1 MEDNIYVM
9 LHGNDISKKK
19 KQVEEHWRESE
30 RWQTEKDLALSL
42 LEAGATSQGSEF
54 CQQSK

>member
-1 MEDNIYVM
+1 MAM
-9 LHGNDISKKK
+9 TSQKKK
-19 KQVEEHWRESE
+19 IVEEHWRESE

>member
-1 MEDNIYVM
+1 MT
-9 LHGNDISKKK
+9 SQKKK
-19 KQVEEHWRESE
+19 VEEHWRESE